1 MSEKKY
7 GVGVQIAA
15 LSVALLMYTT
25 SMTTPALAEIAKAF
39 PTAAPETVKLLSTIP
54 VSYTHLDVYKRQGL
68 PRRG

>member
-54 VSYTHLDVYKRQGL
+54 SLMMVIFALVAGKLT
-68 PRRG
+68 